1 MTNVIP
7 ITPRRESLRP
17 FPAFSELNALYERLE
32 QLKADTILL
41 QQKLD
46 RDLQI
51 TDDASLA
58 TRRSLDKAV
67 ALVSSAEEE
76 IMEAIADLIVE
87 ATARFIVPPK

>member
-7 ITPRRESLRP
+7 IGPRRESLRH
-17 FPAFSELNALYERLE
+17 FHTFSELNALYARLE
-32 QLKADTILL
+32 ELKADTILL

-46 RDLQI
+46 RDPQTI
-51 TDDASLA
+51 DDASLA

-67 ALVSSAEEE
+67 TLVSSAEDE